1 MKAYNDFRGF
11 AAPAETVVFQDRRS
25 PSASAGAEPQIEM
38 HNARGLVVAVA
49 MSVACWAG
57 IGLAFLL

>member
-11 AAPAETVVFQDRRS
+11 GAPAQDVMTRS
-25 PSASAGAEPQIEM
+25 RSISSASQIEPALSA
-38 HNARGLVVAVA
+38 HNTRGLVVAVM
-49 MSVACWAG
+49 MSAACWAG